1 MLADCCEAAVQS
13 ISDRTAENVQNMVN
27 MLFEKKLQAGQLDV
41 SLFTMQELHMIR
53 KIFVDTLLSMHKK
66 RIAYPKQEEINME
79 QQKGGKNS

>member
-1 MLADCCEAAVQS
+1 
-13 ISDRTAENVQNMVN
+13 
-27 MLFEKKLQAGQLDV
+27 
-41 SLFTMQELHMIR
+41 MQELHMIR